1 MIFSQEEDGKIKRCS
16 KHVKAKGRKRSKKDV
31 KEQKQ
36 NKRCQKYKEVVTTKL
51 TDDEVFY

>member
-31 KEQKQ
+31 KEQKL